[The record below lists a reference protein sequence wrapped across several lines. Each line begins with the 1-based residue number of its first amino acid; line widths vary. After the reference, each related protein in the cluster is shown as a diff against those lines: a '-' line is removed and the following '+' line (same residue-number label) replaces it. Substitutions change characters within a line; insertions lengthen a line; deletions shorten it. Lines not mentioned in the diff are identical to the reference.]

1 MGFALDGP
9 VLLWYNSTLRWYAE
23 GGPFHGKG
31 TGSPVHGGGR
41 QAGPAGPVRLLL
53 ARDADPQLTRALAEQ
68 AVAQGVETVWFGSRK
83 ELGHACGITVGAAAA
98 AEL

>member
-1 MGFALDGP
+1 MKEGIHP
-9 VLLWYNSTLRWYAE
+9 NYNHTTITCACGNVIE
-23 GGPFHGKG
+23 
-31 TGSPVHGGGR
+31 T
-41 QAGPAGPVRLLL
+41 
-53 ARDADPQLTRALAEQ
+53 ARDADPQLTQALAEQ

>member
-1 MGFALDGP
+1 MTPQQQLQQWIAD
-9 VLLWYNSTLRWYAE
+9 S
-23 GGPFHGKG
+23 
-31 TGSPVHGGGR
+31 GSIVFDLQPT
-41 QAGPAGPVRLLL
+41 PLP
-53 ARDADPQLTRALAEQ
+53 ALAEQ

>member
-1 MGFALDGP
+1 M
-9 VLLWYNSTLRWYAE
+9 S
-23 GGPFHGKG
+23 
-31 TGSPVHGGGR
+31 GGR
-41 QAGPAGPVRLLL
+41 ARRLLL

>member
-1 MGFALDGP
+1 MAKEPDRLSTVAGVKQVRRAL
-9 VLLWYNSTLRWYAE
+9 S
-23 GGPFHGKG
+23 GGP
-31 TGSPVHGGGR
+31 R
-41 QAGPAGPVRLLL
+41 RLLL